1 LGLNQLDSGILAQLE
16 SDASGNYAYLSSFV
30 YSFTGRRLKGCFKL
44 IIYARWGLTYANIYV
59 RVLAFPTGKLERW
72 KARYLSSGLLTS
84 RKRKPAPI
92 PIPSVGLLNGF
103 IYSHAF

>member
-1 LGLNQLDSGILAQLE
+1 MQTFT
-16 SDASGNYAYLSSFV
+16 FV
-30 YSFTGRRLKGCFKL
+30 C
-44 IIYARWGLTYANIYV
+44 WV
-59 RVLAFPTGKLERW
+59 FPSGKLERW